1 MERAVFYYKA
11 RQASISVE
19 VLILLGCFPYNPTAP
34 VTSLHLLVV
43 LVPTSSGYL
52 LFFAVAA
59 REYTPKDV
67 AVFVFL
73 MVGLSTEPWKN
84 KDIEKTK
91 MHPSIPASLSGL
103 LAIPRII
110 PFRSARD
117 PSIERLRFIQR
128 LLPLLLSA
136 I

>member
-1 MERAVFYYKA
+1 MERAVFLLQGK
-11 RQASISVE
+11 ASIHLFGGFNPAWLLSPVPH
-19 VLILLGCFPYNPTAP
+19 LIW
-34 VTSLHLLVV
+34 
-43 LVPTSSGYL
+43 L
-52 LFFAVAA
+52 LFLAVAA

-73 MVGLSTEPWKN
+73 MVGLARNQEN

-91 MHPSIPASLSGL
+91 MHPSIPGSQHLSRVYL
-103 LAIPRII
+103 RYPNPRII
-110 PFRSARD
+110 PFRSSRD